1 MALYSIKDLER
12 ISGVKA
18 HTIRIWEKRYGIV
31 EPKRTESNIRF
42 YCDTEV
48 KKLMNISILLN
59 HGYKIS
65 KLAVLDSAELSKKV
79 LEVSM
84 ISNGHDSQIE
94 NLVVAMIEM
103 DESKFEK
110 ILNMSIIKDGF
121 ENTVFKVLYPFF
133 ERIGV
138 LWQAG
143 SINPAHEHFISNLV
157 RQKIYVAIDSIPLP
171 VGNETKKF
179 LLFLPEW
186 DLHDL
191 GLLVYNYLIK
201 IRGYKV
207 IYLGPN
213 VPEDD
218 VYAVSDFLLPD
229 YFLTAFANAV
239 EKDKIESYIQRI
251 ASRYPE
257 KTIFI
262 TGHQTAG
269 TDLLFSFQCQKNQF
283 RPPVFQRNYSQSII
297 TLIKPTPL
305 PPSLIS

>member
-65 KLAVLDSAELSKKV
+65 KLALLDPNELSRKV
-79 LEVSM
+79 MEVSM
-84 ISNGHDSQIE
+84 ITNNGHDSQIE
-94 NLVVAMIEM
+94 NLVVSMIEM

-110 ILNMSIIKDGF
+110 ILNMSIMKDGF

-143 SINPAHEHFISNLV
+143 SINPAHEHFITNLV
-157 RQKIYVAIDSIPLP
+157 KQKVYVAIDSIPL
-171 VGNETKKF
+171 VSGNDSKKF

-186 DLHDL
+186 DLHEM
-191 GLLVYNYLIK
+191 GLLVYDYIIK
-201 IRGYKV
+201 SRGFKV
-207 IYLGPN
+207 IYLGAN

-218 VYAVSDFLLPD
+218 VYSVSDYLIPD
-229 YFLTAFANAV
+229 YFLVAFANAIES
-239 EKDKIESYIQRI
+239 EKLESYIQRI
-251 ASRYPE
+251 ANRYPA
-257 KTIFI
+257 KSIFI
-262 TGHQTAG
+262 TGHQTIGITSTIPSNVTIVSSALQFSSEILPNLQV
-269 TDLLFSFQCQKNQF
+269 TD
-283 RPPVFQRNYSQSII
+283 
-297 TLIKPTPL
+297 
-305 PPSLIS
+305 

>member
-1 MALYSIKDLER
+1 MAHYSIKDLER

-42 YCDTEV
+42 YCDTDV
-48 KKLMNISILLN
+48 KKLMNVSILLH

-65 KLAVLDSAELSKKV
+65 RLACLDPQELSKKV

-110 ILNMSIIKDGF
+110 ILNMSIMKEGF

-143 SINPAHEHFISNLV
+143 SINPAHEHFITNLV
-157 RQKIYVAIDSIPLP
+157 KQKIYVAIDNIPVP
-171 VGNETKKF
+171 TGNDTKKF

-186 DLHDL
+186 ELHDL
-191 GLLVYNYLIK
+191 GLLVYDYLIK
-201 IRGYKV
+201 SRGFKV
-207 IYLGPN
+207 IYLGQN

-218 VYAVSDFLLPD
+218 VYSVTDFLQPD
-229 YFLTAFANAV
+229 HFLVAFANAV
-239 EKDKIESYIQRI
+239 EKDKLEAYIQRL
-251 ASRYPE
+251 AARYPG
-257 KTIFI
+257 KKIFI
-262 TGHQTAG
+262 TGHQTTNLTCALPANI
-269 TDLLFSFQCQKNQF
+269 TVINSALEFSNE
-283 RPPVFQRNYSQSII
+283 II
-297 TLIKPTPL
+297 PGLIYK
-305 PPSLIS
+305 

>member
-1 MALYSIKDLER
+1 MAQYSIKDLER

-31 EPKRTESNIRF
+31 EPKRTDSNIRF
-42 YCDTEV
+42 YCDTDV
-48 KKLMNISILLN
+48 KKLMNVSILLH

-65 KLAVLDSAELSKKV
+65 KLAILDPLELSKKV

-84 ISNGHDSQIE
+84 ISNGQNSQVE

-110 ILNMSIIKDGF
+110 ILNMTIIKEGF
-121 ENTVFKVLYPFF
+121 ENTVFKVLHPFF

-157 RQKIYVAIDSIPLP
+157 KQKIYVAIDSIAVPS
-171 VGNETKKF
+171 GNDTKKF

-186 DLHDL
+186 ELHDL
-191 GLLVYNYLIK
+191 GLLVYDYLIK
-201 IRGYKV
+201 SRGFKV
-207 IYLGPN
+207 IYLGQN

-218 VYAVSDFLLPD
+218 VYSVTEFLQPD
-229 YFLTAFANAV
+229 YFLVSFANAV
-239 EKDKIESYIQRI
+239 EKDKLEAYILRL
-251 ASRYPE
+251 AARYPE
-257 KTIFI
+257 KKIFI
-262 TGHQTAG
+262 TGHQTANLSCELPSSI
-269 TDLLFSFQCQKNQF
+269 TIINSALQFS
-283 RPPVFQRNYSQSII
+283 SDII
-297 TLIKPTPL
+297 PGLN
-305 PPSLIS
+305 

>member
-18 HTIRIWEKRYGIV
+18 HTIRIWEKRHGIV
-31 EPKRTESNIRF
+31 TPKRTESNIRY

-65 KLAVLDSAELSKKV
+65 KLAGLDPEELSRKV

-103 DESKFEK
+103 DEAKFEK
-110 ILNMSIIKDGF
+110 LLNQSIIKEGF
-121 ENTVFKVLYPFF
+121 ENTVYKLLYPFF

-157 RQKIYVAIDSIPLP
+157 KQKIYVAIDSIPAP
-171 VGNETKKF
+171 TGTDIKKF

-191 GLLVYNYLIK
+191 GLLVYNYILKSKGFK
-201 IRGYKV
+201 I
-207 IYLGPN
+207 IFLGPS
-213 VPEDD
+213 VPEEDI
-218 VYAVSDFLLPD
+218 YSASDFLQPD
-229 YFLTAFANAV
+229 YFLTSFSNAV
-239 EKDKIESYIQRI
+239 EKDKIESYLNRL
-251 ASRYPE
+251 AEKFPE

-262 TGHQTAG
+262 TGYQTVDMTCVLPANIKMINSA
-269 TDLLFSFQCQKNQF
+269 LQFS
-283 RPPVFQRNYSQSII
+283 SDI
-297 TLIKPTPL
+297 L
-305 PPSLIS
+305 PEMLR

>member
-31 EPKRTESNIRF
+31 SPKRTESNIRY

-48 KKLMNISILLN
+48 KKLMNVAILLT

-65 KLAVLDSAELSKKV
+65 KLAELDPDELSKKV

-84 ISNGHDSQIE
+84 IANGHNNQIE
-94 NLVVAMIEM
+94 NMVMAMIEM
-103 DESKFEK
+103 DEAKFEK
-110 ILNMSIIKDGF
+110 VLNNSIIKEGF
-121 ENTVFKVLYPFF
+121 EKSVFKLLYPFF
-133 ERIGV
+133 ERVGV

-143 SINPAHEHFISNLV
+143 SIKPAHEHFISNLV
-157 RQKIYVAIDSIPLP
+157 KQKIYVAIDSIPIP
-171 VGNETKKF
+171 SGNEMRTF

-186 DLHDL
+186 DLHEI

-201 IRGYKV
+201 SHGYKV

-218 VYAVSDFLLPD
+218 IYAVSGFIKPD
-229 YFLTAFANAV
+229 YMFTSFTNAV
-239 EKDKIESYIQRI
+239 EKDKIETYIQRI
-251 ASRYPE
+251 AKHYPE
-257 KTIFI
+257 ISIFI
-262 TGHQTAG
+262 TG
-269 TDLLFSFQCQKNQF
+269 NQS
-283 RPPVFQRNYSQSII
+283 N
-297 TLIKPTPL
+297 L
-305 PPSLIS
+305 

>member
-31 EPKRTESNIRF
+31 SPQRTESNIRF

-65 KLAVLDSAELSKKV
+65 RLAGFDSEELSRKV

-84 ISNGHDSQIE
+84 VTNDHDNQLD

-103 DESKFEK
+103 DEAKFEK
-110 ILNMSIIKDGF
+110 LLNQCIIKEGF
-121 ENTVFKVLYPFF
+121 ENTVFNILYPFF
-133 ERIGV
+133 EKIGV

-157 RQKIYVAIDSIPLP
+157 KQKIYVAIDSIPVP
-171 VGNETKKF
+171 AGPDTKKF

-191 GLLVYNYLIK
+191 GLLVYDYILK
-201 IRGYKV
+201 SRGYKV
-207 IYLGPN
+207 IFLGPN
-213 VPEDD
+213 VPEED
-218 VYAVSDFLLPD
+218 VYSVSESLKPD
-229 YFLTAFANAV
+229 YFLCAFSNAV
-239 EKDKIESYIQRI
+239 DRGRIEAYINRI
-251 ASRYPE
+251 ASRFPD
-257 KTIFI
+257 KHLFI
-262 TGHQTAG
+262 TGLQTNNLTGSLPANVKAIHSALQFAG
-269 TDLLFSFQCQKNQF
+269 D
-283 RPPVFQRNYSQSII
+283 
-297 TLIKPTPL
+297 L
-305 PPSLIS
+305 PPSL

>member
-31 EPKRTESNIRF
+31 EPQRTESNIRF

-48 KKLMNISILLN
+48 KKLMNVAILLH

-65 KLAVLDSAELSKKV
+65 KLAGLDPNELSKKV

-110 ILNMSIIKDGF
+110 LLNMSIIKEGF

-157 RQKIYVAIDSIPLP
+157 KQKIYVAIDSIPVP
-171 VGNETKKF
+171 VGNDTKKF

-186 DLHDL
+186 DLHEL
-191 GLLVYNYLIK
+191 GLLVYDYLIK
-201 IRGYKV
+201 SRGFKV

-218 VYAVSDFLLPD
+218 VYSVSDFLHPD
-229 YFLTAFANAV
+229 FFLVAFANAV
-239 EKDKIESYIQRI
+239 EKEKIETYIGRL
-251 ASRYPE
+251 AARYPG

-262 TGHQTAG
+262 TGHQATGLTCAIPSNV
-269 TDLLFSFQCQKNQF
+269 TIIDSALQFS
-283 RPPVFQRNYSQSII
+283 SEII
-297 TLIKPTPL
+297 PGLQL
-305 PPSLIS
+305 NN

>member
-31 EPKRTESNIRF
+31 EPKRTDSNIRF

-48 KKLMNISILLN
+48 KKLMNVAILLH
-59 HGYKIS
+59 HGFKIS
-65 KLAVLDSAELSKKV
+65 RLAGLDSDELAKKV

-84 ISNGHDSQIE
+84 ISNGHDSQVE
-94 NLVVAMIEM
+94 SLVVAMIEL
-103 DESKFEK
+103 DEPKFEK
-110 ILNMSIIKDGF
+110 LLNMSIIKEGF

-143 SINPAHEHFISNLV
+143 SINPAHEHFITNLV
-157 RQKIYVAIDSIPLP
+157 KQKIYVAIDSIPVP
-171 VGNETKKF
+171 AGNDTKKF

-186 DLHDL
+186 DLHEL
-191 GLLVYNYLIK
+191 GLLVYDYLIK
-201 IRGYKV
+201 SKGFKV

-218 VYAVSDFLLPD
+218 IYSVSDFIAPD
-229 YFLTAFANAV
+229 YFLAAFANAV
-239 EKDKIESYIQRI
+239 EKDKIESYITRI
-251 ASRYPE
+251 ATRYPE
-257 KTIFI
+257 KTMFLV
-262 TGHQTAG
+262 GHQATSLTCPFPSNVKMVNSAHQ
-269 TDLLFSFQCQKNQF
+269 FSTE
-283 RPPVFQRNYSQSII
+283 II
-297 TLIKPTPL
+297 PAL
-305 PPSLIS
+305 